1 MTYSHTIPLEIQIS
15 SDSLK
20 GRTKHEKLAHG
31 YILVME
37 GPKTNTYGVG
47 REVEQF
53 FTKRINRY
61 IHSRVFFGLNVYVG
75 FKEIP
80 NYHLHV
86 FRISKRS

>member
-31 YILVME
+31 YPGYGRL
-37 GPKTNTYGVG
+37 KTRTYSVG

-53 FTKRINRY
+53 FHKTDQPLY
-61 IHSRVFFGLNVYVG
+61 ILIGSSLVFLW
-75 FKEIP
+75 IP
-80 NYHLHV
+80 LA
-86 FRISKRS
+86 F